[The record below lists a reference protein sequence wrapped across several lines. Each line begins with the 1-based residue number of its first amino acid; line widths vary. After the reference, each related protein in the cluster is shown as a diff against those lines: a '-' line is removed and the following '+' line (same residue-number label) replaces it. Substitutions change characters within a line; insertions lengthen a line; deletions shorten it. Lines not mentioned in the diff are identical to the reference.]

1 MEIETKAPQEQPIN
15 FNALNENQKEQFL
28 KIVYQNCGKYVDKF
42 LKRYESDI
50 KKELSNSASKYF
62 NNYLKKKN
70 ISLPYLKILI
80 SKLPENLQNIFVCY
94 STAGLFSNCKEIV
107 NDIIKKHF
115 FDANKILQ
123 YIAKQS
129 KTDKKNILKVFD
141 TLSLDLGISEQVL
154 ILAEKTNKINKLEKD
169 LETQKQITSELEKE
183 YKANKKEWTKKVTD
197 KEKEIKDKDEEIKK
211 LTEQVGT
218 LKTIVDKK
226 EINAPFRELDL
237 KIDNEPSNDYILTS
251 SGVNDDRQDDL
262 STKNAVLTKSSKKTQ
277 LFFDEDEFISN
288 VQQNAKFMHLFYR
301 ENDLKNFH
309 VAIKSSSLVILA
321 GPSGIGKTKLPLI
334 YANTLGLDAEKSTI
348 LFVPISPSYLEP
360 EDVLGYV
367 KPLQNSD
374 KGYNAEF
381 IESQTGLVSFLIDA
395 QENKDKIHLV
405 IFDEMNLS
413 QIEHWFAPFL
423 SLLEQD
429 LDSRVLHLYSNNL
442 SLINGEKFTNS
453 IKIGEN
459 VFFVGTINI
468 DETTK
473 HISDRLLDRA
483 IVINLAAP
491 SFTDLRD
498 IGTATT
504 KIYQDVPYSSFAS
517 SVAHIDNAALEFSDA
532 EFDFI
537 NELNDE
543 LIDSIYGKGI
553 SFRSLNKIATYL
565 KNSKGILE
573 RKDAFDFAIA
583 QMVIQKIS
591 GSSDD
596 LKDLLTNNDNE
607 GLLCIL
613 KAYPDVSDFE
623 RSKKAIFKKVKEIER
638 YGFTR

>member
-1 MEIETKAPQEQPIN
+1 METEIEEPQAQPIN
-15 FNALNENQKEQFL
+15 FKTLNENQKEKFL
-28 KIVYQNCGKYVDKF
+28 KIVYHNCGKYIDKF
-42 LKRYESDI
+42 LKKYERDI
-50 KKELSNSASKYF
+50 KKELSNSASKSF
-62 NNYLKKKN
+62 DNYLKKKN

-94 STAGLFSNCKEIV
+94 SISGLFSGCKEIV

-115 FDANKILQ
+115 FDANKILE
-123 YIAKQS
+123 YITEHS
-129 KTDKKNILKVFD
+129 ETDRKNILMAFE
-141 TLSLDLGISEQVL
+141 TLSLDLGISDQAL
-154 ILAEKTNKINKLEKD
+154 ILAEKVKTINKLEKD
-169 LETQKQITSELEKE
+169 LEIQKQKASELETT
-183 YKANKKEWTKKVTD
+183 YKADKKEWNKKVAN
-197 KEKEIKDKDEEIKK
+197 KEKEIQDKDEEIKK
-211 LTEQVGT
+211 LNEQLEI
-218 LKTIVDKK
+218 LKTKADKK
-226 EINAPFRELDL
+226 EIKNPIELEL
-237 KIDNEPSNDYILTS
+237 KIDNDPLNNSLLTPSR
-251 SGVNDDRQDDL
+251 VNDGYQDDL
-262 STKNAVLTKSSKKTQ
+262 LVKNTMLAKLPNKNQ
-277 LFFDEDEFISN
+277 LMFDEDEFITN
-288 VQQNAKFMHLFYR
+288 VQQNAQSMHLFYR
-301 ENDLKNFH
+301 EKDLKNFH

-334 YANTLGLDAEKSTI
+334 YANTLGLDVGRSTV

-360 EDVLGYV
+360 EDVLGYI
-367 KPLQNSD
+367 KPLQNND
-374 KGYNAEF
+374 KGYNSEF

-395 QENKDKIHLV
+395 QEHKDKIHLV

-413 QIEHWFAPFL
+413 QIEHWFAPFI

-429 LDSRVLHLYSNNL
+429 LDSRLLHLYSNNL
-442 SLINGEKFTNS
+442 SLINGDKFPSTIN
-453 IKIGEN
+453 IGEN
-459 VFFVGTINI
+459 VFFVGTVNI

-498 IGTATT
+498 IGTTAS
-504 KIYQDVPYSSFAS
+504 KIYQEIPYNSFAS
-517 SVAHIDNAALEFSDA
+517 SVAQVDNAALEFLEA

-537 NELNDE
+537 NELNDA
-543 LIDSIYGKGI
+543 LIESIYGKGI

-591 GSSDD
+591 GSNDD
-596 LKDLLTNNDNE
+596 LKDLLTSNANE
-607 GLLCIL
+607 GILCIL
-613 KAYPDVSDFE
+613 AAYQDVSDFE
-623 RSKKAIFKKVKEIER
+623 RSKKAILKKVKEIER